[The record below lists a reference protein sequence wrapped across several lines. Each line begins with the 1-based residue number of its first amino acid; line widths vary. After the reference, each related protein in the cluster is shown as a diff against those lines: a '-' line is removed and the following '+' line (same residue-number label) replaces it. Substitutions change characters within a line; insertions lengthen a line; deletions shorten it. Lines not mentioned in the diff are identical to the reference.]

1 MPASHTVATRRTL
14 ASRRPPEIYPLP
26 GGGFLFVPTKDQW
39 NVHEAS
45 KPAAISARAG
55 LGKDY
60 FRNQVRRYGHDYPWI
75 TDYLYAACELPKNG
89 SADGLPMDS
98 MLAFRGEATIQAS
111 LRAARRSNE
120 QLRMQWGKGKREHV
134 SDALLSNWRRQFK
147 QYPWFDRWILRGE
160 TPPSNVTVVTVQ
172 QSRRASHA
180 WDFAT
185 FCADLISAQRKGRR
199 SGRGPGIRCDGNYVL
214 WLRKK
219 QIPDLRLL
227 KWLFGF
233 RPPEGVYIVS
243 EALQRLRHE
252 NGWKGI
258 LMELKERGIP
268 DQAIIWKWQGDERTA
283 GSINSI
289 MCGGKGEDGKGWEQL
304 DEETQRQMMVLQ
316 KVVSLDDCLRRAK
329 LSKSQYYAELVEADV
344 CLAKAELVAYL

>member
-1 MPASHTVATRRTL
+1 M
-14 ASRRPPEIYPLP
+14 
-26 GGGFLFVPTKDQW
+26 
-39 NVHEAS
+39 HEAS

-60 FRNQVRRYGHDYPWI
+60 FRNQVRTYVQDYSWI
-75 TDYLYAACELPKNG
+75 ADYLYAARELPKDG
-89 SADGLPMDS
+89 SADGLPVDS
-98 MLAFRGEATIQAS
+98 MLAFRGEATIQAI

-160 TPPSNVTVVTVQ
+160 TPPSDVTVVTVQ
-172 QSRRASHA
+172 QARRASRA
-180 WDFAT
+180 WDFST
-185 FCADLISAQRKGRR
+185 FCSDL
-199 SGRGPGIRCDGNYVL
+199 GIHCDGNYVL

-268 DQAIIWKWQGDERTA
+268 DQAIIWKWQGNERTA

-289 MCGGKGEDGKGWEQL
+289 MCGGKGEDEEGWEKL
-304 DEETQRQMMVLQ
+304 GEETRRQMIVLQ

-344 CLAKAELVAYL
+344 CLAKAELVAYLASDGRYSPPGKKRTSQDNAKRVNNRQCGLVAPNFFIPTRNM